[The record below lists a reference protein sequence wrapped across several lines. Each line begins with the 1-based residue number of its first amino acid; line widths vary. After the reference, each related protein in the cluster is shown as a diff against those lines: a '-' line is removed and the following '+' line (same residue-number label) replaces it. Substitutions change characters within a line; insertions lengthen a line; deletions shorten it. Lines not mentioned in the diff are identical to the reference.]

1 MALDNKA
8 KRKALL
14 AQLRELPTE
23 NRGEDVMALLN
34 ERRRGEKRRPS
45 RVCGDLL
52 PYRYATHR
60 KVDLGVEVISV
71 SVFVNLAHYLS
82 KHDVLALARDTY
94 LFKKVEELFKD
105 EELPS
110 SWSDCLREWSKTSP
124 ELGLQFYCE
133 IRGLQ
138 ANPRKRGTDTPV
150 LETKRQCVIVPGTH
164 DAPQDHLPFVETDH
178 TREPLV
184 ANEYVPNGTG
194 GISTNT
200 TTPPRTPELGTQQ
213 TPDTRTVDN
222 TAAESPSRPRPTNTD
237 EAGDLNKHPTQIP
250 ETHKKI
256 MAMTLSRCRVAVYP
270 VQVFYDL
277 IQQTRQDVQFQRREP
292 GGSNYRSDLIRSD
305 AGHFYVVVSQA
316 ILDKL
321 GRCCDGQDSVV
332 VPSSLAAALF
342 IVEDCH
348 LATSIFW
355 PTRGSVTHIRRGCD
369 VLWESVSDWA
379 PFLNHLWTKRSH
391 VPEICSLQTILLSYP
406 ASERRSGIRHAAP
419 PVVSFS

>member
-1 MALDNKA
+1 
-8 KRKALL
+8 
-14 AQLRELPTE
+14 
-23 NRGEDVMALLN
+23 MALLN

-45 RVCGDLL
+45 RVCEDLL

-60 KVDLGVEVISV
+60 EVDLGREFISV

-82 KHDVLALARDTY
+82 KHDVLALARDTS
-94 LFKKVEELFKD
+94 LFGKAKKLFTD

-150 LETKRQCVIVPGTH
+150 PETKRQCVILPEAH
-164 DAPQDHLPFVETDH
+164 DASQNHLPSAETDR
-178 TREPLV
+178 TKEPLV
-184 ANEYVPNGTG
+184 ANESMPNITGT
-194 GISTNT
+194 ISTNT

-213 TPDTRTVDN
+213 TPDTRPVDN
-222 TAAESPSRPRPTNTD
+222 TAPEDSSRPRPTNTRD
-237 EAGDLNKHPTQIP
+237 PGDLNKHPTQIP

-270 VQVFYDL
+270 VQVFPDL
-277 IQQTRQDVQFQRREP
+277 IQPMRQDIQFRRQEP
-292 GGSNYRSDLIRSD
+292 GGLTYRSDLIRSG
-305 AGHFYVVVSQA
+305 AGQFHIVVSQG

-321 GRCCDGQDSVV
+321 GQRCDDQDDIV

-342 IVEDCH
+342 IVGDCH

-355 PTRGSVTHIRRGCD
+355 PTRGSVTHIRKGCD

-391 VPEICSLQTILLSYP
+391 VPELCSLQTMLLSFP
-406 ASERRSGIRHAAP
+406 ASEGRPDVRHAAP
-419 PVVSFS
+419 SVASFF